1 MHTIHLTR
9 AQINDILSGET
20 LNVLID
26 ESPRRVLISLE
37 HEPEPTDVS
46 IEDRVAHAGRLS
58 LCSTD

>member
-1 MHTIHLTR
+1 MNTIHLTR
-9 AQINDILSGET
+9 AQINDILSGDT

-26 ESPRRVLISLE
+26 ESPRRVLILL
-37 HEPEPTDVS
+37 EPEPEPNVS